1 MRTGNVIRNSWFALV
16 SQAVTIILKAL
27 VQVVFVRTLN
37 AQYLGINGLF
47 SNILGMLAL
56 AELGVGSA
64 ILYNMYSPVAKNDT
78 KRIKAL
84 MNFYKSA
91 YIKIGV
97 IVFVAGIA
105 LVPWLDVL
113 IKDKPDIANLQLIY
127 ILYVFNNAISY
138 FFTYKQTILI
148 ASQQNYI
155 ITKAAIIKNI
165 GMNIVQIIFLLITHK
180 FLPYLVISIIST
192 VIFNVY
198 NSYIADKM
206 YPYLKEN
213 KEYLSKEERKL
224 IYKDIYAMMAHK
236 IGWAIVNGTDNLLLS
251 AYIGITAV
259 GIYSN
264 YVLVLTSVKGFLNQ
278 VYDALLSSIGN
289 LVNTETEEIV
299 YVTYKKLYLLSFWIT
314 GLISIGFSCLVNPLV
329 RLVFGEEYLLGDKI
343 VLIMALNFYV
353 SDLAGIRAITN
364 KFKSAYGLFWKDRYR
379 PYFESFINLAASIA
393 LLKYFGFIGILLG
406 TLVSTLCTCFW
417 IEPFVLFKYG
427 FHKSMGE
434 YIKSYIK
441 YFFMFVFAWFVTRI
455 MTLWVNTWL
464 EILCGFVVCLFV
476 PCVIFWLGC
485 RRSQEF
491 NELVAIVKNIL
502 AKIFKR
508 RLG

>member
-192 VIFNVY
+192 VIFNV
-198 NSYIADKM
+198 
-206 YPYLKEN
+206 
-213 KEYLSKEERKL
+213 
-224 IYKDIYAMMAHK
+224 
-236 IGWAIVNGTDNLLLS
+236 T
-251 AYIGITAV
+251 
-259 GIYSN
+259 
-264 YVLVLTSVKGFLNQ
+264 
-278 VYDALLSSIGN
+278 
-289 LVNTETEEIV
+289 
-299 YVTYKKLYLLSFWIT
+299 
-314 GLISIGFSCLVNPLV
+314 
-329 RLVFGEEYLLGDKI
+329 
-343 VLIMALNFYV
+343 
-353 SDLAGIRAITN
+353 
-364 KFKSAYGLFWKDRYR
+364 
-379 PYFESFINLAASIA
+379 
-393 LLKYFGFIGILLG
+393 
-406 TLVSTLCTCFW
+406 
-417 IEPFVLFKYG
+417 
-427 FHKSMGE
+427 
-434 YIKSYIK
+434 
-441 YFFMFVFAWFVTRI
+441 
-455 MTLWVNTWL
+455 
-464 EILCGFVVCLFV
+464 
-476 PCVIFWLGC
+476 
-485 RRSQEF
+485 
-491 NELVAIVKNIL
+491 
-502 AKIFKR
+502 
-508 RLG
+508 

>member
-64 ILYNMYSPVAKNDT
+64 ILYNMYAPVAKNDT

-192 VIFNVY
+192 IIFNVY

-213 KEYLSKEERKL
+213 KEYLCKEVRK
-224 IYKDIYAMMAHK
+224 
-236 IGWAIVNGTDNLLLS
+236 VN
-251 AYIGITAV
+251 I
-259 GIYSN
+259 
-264 YVLVLTSVKGFLNQ
+264 
-278 VYDALLSSIGN
+278 
-289 LVNTETEEIV
+289 
-299 YVTYKKLYLLSFWIT
+299 
-314 GLISIGFSCLVNPLV
+314 
-329 RLVFGEEYLLGDKI
+329 
-343 VLIMALNFYV
+343 
-353 SDLAGIRAITN
+353 
-364 KFKSAYGLFWKDRYR
+364 
-379 PYFESFINLAASIA
+379 
-393 LLKYFGFIGILLG
+393 
-406 TLVSTLCTCFW
+406 
-417 IEPFVLFKYG
+417 
-427 FHKSMGE
+427 
-434 YIKSYIK
+434 
-441 YFFMFVFAWFVTRI
+441 
-455 MTLWVNTWL
+455 
-464 EILCGFVVCLFV
+464 
-476 PCVIFWLGC
+476 
-485 RRSQEF
+485 
-491 NELVAIVKNIL
+491 
-502 AKIFKR
+502 
-508 RLG
+508 